1 MMSKSA
7 IQHAQQLWDWCF
19 GGRIGPNQPS
29 VTAEAQSVGL
39 DRWGHPKLSAKPD
52 AVPRLICLTCVL

>member
-7 IQHAQQLWDWCF
+7 RQAALVVFREQNRAEPALCHSRGSIRRL
-19 GGRIGPNQPS
+19 GPM
-29 VTAEAQSVGL
+29 
-39 DRWGHPKLSAKPD
+39 GHPKLSAKLV

>member
-7 IQHAQQLWDWCF
+7 RQAAPGLVFCEQNRAEPALCHSRGSIRRL
-19 GGRIGPNQPS
+19 GPM
-29 VTAEAQSVGL
+29 
-39 DRWGHPKLSAKPD
+39 GHPKLSAKLD